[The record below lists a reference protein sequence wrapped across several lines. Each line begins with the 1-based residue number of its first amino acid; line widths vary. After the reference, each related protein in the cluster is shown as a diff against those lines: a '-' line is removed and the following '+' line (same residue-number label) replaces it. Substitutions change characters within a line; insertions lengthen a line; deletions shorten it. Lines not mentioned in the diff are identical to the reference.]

1 MRHLNHSQILYIFSA
16 AAFATFLKSVS
27 RDIITLTFVDKI
39 KLELCISCL
48 IFTAFPSTYIVL
60 NKRYEN
66 QLTIHK
72 IFTFSGDGFRVSKC
86 HGYGRYIRVKILE
99 GWGNI

>member
-1 MRHLNHSQILYIFSA
+1 MHHLNHSQILYIFSA

-27 RDIITLTFVDKI
+27 RDIITLTFVEKI

-60 NKRYEN
+60 NKRYEM

-72 IFTFSGDGFRVSKC
+72 MFTFSGDGFSYC
-86 HGYGRYIRVKILE
+86 NCIYL
-99 GWGNI
+99 